1 MRLGSRTVLVHHDP
15 CDEVEFLLWPVLVHR
30 VTAPTQVIRK
40 IDIFERV
47 ILALC
52 EVGVRRSDAL
62 ADHTGL
68 HVELCE
74 HIVDQMVDSGR
85 LTAARELTDEG
96 RRVHRSGQLAETP
109 ELLVT
114 HVFQDAFSGE
124 LWPRSATE
132 LHHRPVEVERDGL
145 VNVRLG
151 RHGAPRVITATAV
164 HCAKPVTWLP
174 RPEAVINAI
183 AHHRVTATKQRGE
196 KAQGELPDLFGVHA
210 EEELS
215 EVERFEHLPEVH
227 RVVDIGEPRLEY
239 LLCSLDVSGSLA
251 GSDDPPDPFGLGRSP
266 MLRQL
271 LRVRSSSDER
281 FASWLAD
288 VRSEEAMRLQERLRA
303 ASLDWADHVEA
314 DLVHRLGEG
323 LFTHP
328 LTFDLLKNV
337 HEQAGRKDSASAVEA
352 VRREAFRLY
361 EHLLRRFAA
370 VLPPLAE
377 WSGRPAGVLRRDD
390 RGRFEKVVTNQAWE
404 VLVELATDLGFNHLP
419 VQYKGSVTA
428 LLSGPPKVE
437 ESTKVWELL
446 CWAIVSA
453 ADPLSP
459 HLSGHPLR
467 DLAKQCPNLP
477 TDLVA
482 LGKLRNS
489 GSHAARDLATIGST
503 EWSVNLAMEAARAAL
518 LLPPETY

>member
-1 MRLGSRTVLVHHDP
+1 MRLDNRTVLVHHEP
-15 CDEVEFLLWPVLVHR
+15 GDEAEFLLWPVLVYR

-52 EVGVRRSDAL
+52 EAGVRRSDSL

-68 HVELCE
+68 HIELCE
-74 HIVDQMVDSGR
+74 HIVEQMIDSGR
-85 LTAARELTDEG
+85 LTGARELTAAG
-96 RRVHRSGQLAETP
+96 RQVHRSGQLAETP

-124 LWPRSATE
+124 LWPRSARE
-132 LHHRPVEVERDGL
+132 LYFRPVEAERDGL
-145 VNVRLG
+145 MSVRLG
-151 RHGAPRVITATAV
+151 RRGAPRVIAATVV
-164 HCAKPVTWLP
+164 HCAKPVTWPP

-183 AHHRVTATKQRGE
+183 ARHRVTATKHRGE

-215 EVERFEHLPEVH
+215 EVERFEYLPEVH

-239 LLCSLDVSGSLA
+239 LLCSLNVSGSLV
-251 GSDDPPDPFGLGRSP
+251 GGEDPPDPFGLGRSP

-328 LTFDLLKNV
+328 QTFDLLKNV
-337 HEQAGRKDSASAVEA
+337 HEQAGRNDSASAAEA
-352 VRREAFRLY
+352 VRREAYRLY
-361 EHLLRRFAA
+361 EYLLRRFIA
-370 VLPPLAE
+370 VLPPPVE
-377 WSGRPAGVLRRDD
+377 WSGRPAGELRRDV
-390 RGRFEKVVTNQAWE
+390 RGQFEKVVKSQAWE
-404 VLVELATDLGFNHLP
+404 VLIELATDLGFNHLP
-419 VQYKGSVTA
+419 VEYKGSVTT
-428 LLSGPPKVE
+428 LLSGPPKIGD
-437 ESTKVWELL
+437 STKVWELL

-459 HLSGHPLR
+459 HVSGHPLR

-489 GSHAARDLATIGST
+489 GSHADRDLAAIGST
-503 EWSVNLAMEAARAAL
+503 EWSVSLAMEAARAAL
-518 LLPPETY
+518 QLPPEIY